1 MNYEWLLPSGSDR
14 DERVQDS
21 IRERSSENFDRLS
34 YESELGDPLVQFA
47 IEYITSVQD
56 ASLREK
62 GFDVPTVQKW
72 TIALSKHEI
81 PENQP
86 NGTRKTYASL
96 SEWAQDVRLAY
107 GTRKQ
112 RKKATE

>member
-21 IRERSSENFDRLS
+21 IRGRSSESFDRRS
-34 YESELGDPLVQFA
+34 YDEELGNPLVQSA
-47 IEYITSVQD
+47 IEFITSVQD
-56 ASLREK
+56 KSLRDK
-62 GFDVPTVQKW
+62 GFDVPRVQKW
-72 TIALSKHEI
+72 TIALSKLEI

-96 SEWAQDVRLAY
+96 LEWAKDVRLAY